1 MLRNYNF
8 YTVNKK
14 IVAHIALSLLHALE
28 NQNSQQLSFDNL
40 IILMHILCITHCVC
54 MCGHFDWFYDRKE
67 PMVCRTIIAVRVH
80 YLRCSPCI
88 YYNLQFYNLKRI
100 ILVYIS
106 LWFRETE
113 IGSVQLHIMHVHISL
128 FGYKHLPYS
137 NSCASFVLL
146 RIR

>member
-54 MCGHFDWFYDRKE
+54 MCVAILIDFMIERNQWF
-67 PMVCRTIIAVRVH
+67 VA
-80 YLRCSPCI
+80 
-88 YYNLQFYNLKRI
+88 Q
-100 ILVYIS
+100 
-106 LWFRETE
+106 
-113 IGSVQLHIMHVHISL
+113 
-128 FGYKHLPYS
+128 
-137 NSCASFVLL
+137 
-146 RIR
+146 